1 MEKSADQVAQEL
13 LTKLENADKQGEAGP
28 DERLIPHQAIVSLT
42 AVVTQQMPNGAWYPR
57 STIDEQFLL
66 LLEGTSEKEVV
77 DNLKTKLQELREQW
91 EKSGGKIGRHKTS
104 QTLPT
109 NEQPLAN

>member
-13 LTKLENADKQGEAGP
+13 LTKLENADKQEEGGA
-28 DERLIPHQAIVSLT
+28 DDRLVPHQAIVGLT

-66 LLEGTSEKEVV
+66 VLEGTSEKEVV
-77 DNLKTKLQELREQW
+77 DDLKTKLQELKEQW
-91 EKSGGKIGRHKTS
+91 EKSGGKIGRHRS

-109 NEQPLAN
+109 NEQPSTS